1 MRDLASL
8 EGNMEPH
15 QPRLLQT
22 TLSLRIGLMV
32 GVGGAMPSIVHEIR
46 LGDVV
51 ISCPEGTLGG
61 VLQYDMGKIGTG
73 GEFSR
78 TGSLNS
84 PPRPLLT
91 ALNSMRAVENAR
103 TRKAFLRP
111 GTNKDR
117 LFKPE
122 YTHLENTN
130 ECDACLTEWEEA
142 RSEREDTAPQAHYGV
157 IASGNAHEQH
167 HHEREKRAL
176 TKRQQKCHQSF
187 KIRNYTEQ
195 KDINPMPAE
204 GTCQWALQSTEYIRW
219 LDGKQND
226 LLWVSA
232 DPGCGKSVLARSI
245 IDSHIHTS
253 SPRMTICYFFFKDNE
268 AQNSLSTAL
277 VQSYINSL
285 AKSLIFYIMPY
296 HLGKRMDRRF

>member
-1 MRDLASL
+1 
-8 EGNMEPH
+8 
-15 QPRLLQT
+15 
-22 TLSLRIGLMV
+22 
-32 GVGGAMPSIVHEIR
+32 
-46 LGDVV
+46 
-51 ISCPEGTLGG
+51 
-61 VLQYDMGKIGTG
+61 
-73 GEFSR
+73 
-78 TGSLNS
+78 
-84 PPRPLLT
+84 
-91 ALNSMRAVENAR
+91 
-103 TRKAFLRP
+103 
-111 GTNKDR
+111 
-117 LFKPE
+117 
-122 YTHLENTN
+122 
-130 ECDACLTEWEEA
+130 
-142 RSEREDTAPQAHYGV
+142 
-157 IASGNAHEQH
+157 
-167 HHEREKRAL
+167 
-176 TKRQQKCHQSF
+176 
-187 KIRNYTEQ
+187 
-195 KDINPMPAE
+195 MPAE